1 MPEFTEQLSEKLAI
15 VALIPPSNHAAN
27 TDNTLAG
34 IDMSKFRRLLAIG
47 QIGVLNANVQGYWE
61 ASAQSNMNVVTN
73 VAASIP
79 VTANVANRAFTM
91 EVRADQLPANTR
103 YVRPV
108 FIVNTGASFFGV
120 IVLGGEAAYKP
131 SAQYDLANTVSNRAV
146 T

>member
-1 MPEFTEQLSEKLAI
+1 MSEALA
-15 VALIPPSNHAAN
+15 VVGYIPPSNHAAN
-27 TDNTLAG
+27 TDNTIAG
-34 IDMSKFRRLLAIG
+34 IDASKFKRLLAIG
-47 QIGVLNANVQGYWE
+47 CIGVLNANVQGYWE
-61 ASAQSNMNVVTN
+61 ASAQANMNVVTN

-79 VTANVANRAFTM
+79 VTANVANRALFM

-120 IVLGGEAAYKP
+120 IVLGGEAVNKP
-131 SAQYDLANTVSNRAV
+131 ASGADVANLIANRAV